1 MVRYMHL
8 NWIQLQRRGGAK
20 EVERS
25 VYSNYLLE
33 VQASCLQHKI
43 KKNVVMVCRIKKGQ
57 RQAYKK
63 KLTNI
68 ERDKIKPR
76 RRHN

>member
-43 KKNVVMVCRIKKGQ
+43 KKMLSWYAELK
-57 RQAYKK
+57 
-63 KLTNI
+63 
-68 ERDKIKPR
+68 RDKDKPTR
-76 RRHN
+76 KN